1 LKKERFDNFGLPN
14 TSMTE
19 KEIQFR
25 KKREIGDIFSDTFKF
40 IRQEYKPI
48 TKLIAV
54 YVLPFLITY
63 GVVQVY
69 LNKNVISKIDLTD
82 QEALFANIGPIY
94 LNVFLFS
101 LFGLFVQSLL
111 IAAYYTY
118 IDAYVKKGK
127 GNFDLAE
134 ITPEL
139 FSNGLQAIGA
149 SLVIFI
155 VVIFGLILCII
166 PGIYFANTLSI
177 VFMILLF
184 EKKGLGNALTRS
196 VFLVNSEWWNT
207 FLINIIGV
215 ILIWTASFVMSIP
228 SIITGF
234 STGILNRGEI
244 AAEYRNWYW
253 ILIGVSTVV
262 SSVLW
267 IVPYTFL
274 AFQYFNLEERTKMIQ
289 PSE

>member
-1 LKKERFDNFGLPN
+1 
-14 TSMTE
+14 MTE

-25 KKREIGDIFSDTFKF
+25 KKREIGDIFSDTFAF

-48 TKLIAV
+48 SKLIAV
-54 YVLPFLITY
+54 YVLPFMVLY
-63 GVVQVY
+63 GFVQIY
-69 LNKNVISKIDLTD
+69 LQKNLISKIDFTD
-82 QEALFANIGPIY
+82 PEALLAVIGPVY

-111 IAAYYTY
+111 IATYYTY

-139 FSNGLQAIGA
+139 FSNGLLAIGA
-149 SLVIFI
+149 SLVIFM

-177 VFMILLF
+177 VFIILFF
-184 EKKGLGNALTRS
+184 ERKGLGNALMRS
-196 VFLVNSEWWNT
+196 ALLVKSDWWNT
-207 FLINIIGV
+207 FLINVIGV
-215 ILIWTASFVMSIP
+215 ILIWTVSFIMSIP
-228 SIITGF
+228 TMITGF
-234 STGILNRGEI
+234 SAGLFNQSQTPV
-244 AAEYRNWYW
+244 EYPDWYW
-253 ILIGVSTVV
+253 VSIGISTVI
-262 SSVLW
+262 SSLLW

-274 AFQYFNLEERTKMIQ
+274 AFQYFNLEERAKMVQ
-289 PSE
+289 PNENS